1 MRVVGGFTY
10 NNKKRMSLCAP
21 NPSFSLVH
29 INHLMKIVYAEKKA
43 ETTIILHAINMKTK
57 EPVHKQKNFTDS
69 KTGKPFVFLVLSCYV
84 IHNGHEHHHIKLPK
98 VLSSQIA

>member
-1 MRVVGGFTY
+1 
-10 NNKKRMSLCAP
+10 
-21 NPSFSLVH
+21 
-29 INHLMKIVYAEKKA
+29 
-43 ETTIILHAINMKTK
+43 MKTK

-69 KTGKPFVFLVLSCYV
+69 KTGKPFVFLDLSCYV